1 MYHNP
6 TRSRVCMA
14 SLLKLL
20 FMLLV
25 LLPGLNSAVLAAD
38 NNNLLPPE
46 QAFIPDLVVHDQ
58 DIHVYF
64 IIAEGY
70 YLYQNKIQINTEPAD
85 MFGSGHFIQQGQ
97 QKNDEFFGTQQVY
110 YDQAAVVWR

>member
-38 NNNLLPPE
+38 NKNLLPPE
-46 QAFIPDLVVHDQ
+46 QAFVPELIVHNQ
-58 DIHVYF
+58 DIRVHFV
-64 IIAEGY
+64 IADGY
-70 YLYQNKIQINTEPAD
+70 YLYRNKIQITTEPAD
-85 MFGSGHFIQQGQ
+85 IFGEGQFIRQGQ
-97 QKNDEFFGTQQVY
+97 QKHDEFFGTQQV
-110 YDQAAVVWR
+110 